1 MNKLLRYS
9 FVALLAMMFGN
20 VMAAYNLQKVTS
32 VQDNGLYVFEQDGV
46 VMGSTVSSS
55 ALQTLSSYATTAL
68 EGTEAYVWKLEK
80 SGSGFLMK
88 NVSLKSNPYL
98 KNSGSSTNVS
108 FAAEGSVWAFNFQE
122 GGTVAIQNTSNS
134 DRFLGFVSATNKT
147 YKAYAKSNLS
157 GTNYPHAIVVYQLVD
172 PSDSRTTTSIEFSE
186 GYQTQ
191 IGGGPDGKF
200 PQIGQ
205 SVALPTATVKAGN
218 ATVAGATIEWSL
230 EVQSWKEGKEAPAIK
245 DGKIS
250 FVDGAYGEVLVKA
263 SYAGNDS
270 YKPSHKNYTLKV
282 YKSYGLLSEM
292 VNDIADPNFEKD
304 DQDDKDGTLVF
315 YFFRNIDAGLQSVQ
329 NTVTYVN
336 GSYIYLTDGE
346 KNLLFYGSNS
356 QNLKAGDVI
365 SGNVNDTNLGGFW
378 GSLKRRYKLPQ
389 FSFTD
394 MNVKVESSGAAPDPK
409 TITVD
414 QLKDN
419 LNVYVKI
426 ENAVFKSA
434 SGKTF
439 TFTVG
444 ETEFTVYNQWS
455 VADQSKDDKKL
466 VETATY
472 TLTGMGAVYKK
483 DKDTDAVYQL
493 YLASFTKTAEASVNA
508 IKANAQFQGKM
519 YNVAGQVVNKGY
531 KGLVIQ
537 DGRKFV
543 NK

>member
-1 MNKLLRYS
+1 MNKILRYS
-9 FVALLAMMFGN
+9 FMALMAMMFGN
-20 VMAAYNLQKVTS
+20 VMADTWEKTTSIAVGDVVVLAYESESITKELTGISSTS
-32 VQDNGLYVFEQDGV
+32 TKYGIATEYTTTPACTYPLTVEAGSKDGSFAFKTNDNKYLYWNSGNSLNVNGDLSDKTSWTVSFDNGAAIIKNVQDNTRILQFNA
-46 VMGSTVSSS
+46 SSN
-55 ALQTLSSYATTAL
+55 QHR
-68 EGTEAYVWKLEK
+68 
-80 SGSGFLMK
+80 
-88 NVSLKSNPYL
+88 
-98 KNSGSSTNVS
+98 
-108 FAAEGSVWAFNFQE
+108 FAC
-122 GGTVAIQNTSNS
+122 
-134 DRFLGFVSATNKT
+134 
-147 YKAYAKSNLS
+147 Y
-157 GTNYPHAIVVYQLVD
+157 
-172 PSDSRTTTSIEFSE
+172 TTSQKSPIFWKKAAAGGKSVTYITFSD

-191 IGGGPDGKF
+191 IGGGPDGMF
-200 PQIGQ
+200 PQVGQ
-205 SVALPTATVKAGN
+205 SVALPTATVKAGD
-218 ATVAGATIEWSL
+218 AAVAGATVEWSL
-230 EVQSWKEGKEAPAIK
+230 KTKSWKPKKEGEVPTIA

-250 FVDGAYGEVLVKA
+250 FDGRGEIEITA
-263 SYAGNDS
+263 TYAGNET
-270 YKPSHKNYTLKV
+270 YKGSTKSYTLRV
-282 YKSYGLLSEM
+282 YNSYGLLSEM
-292 VNDIADPNFEKD
+292 VNDIADPNLEKD
-304 DQDDKDGTLVF
+304 DEDDKDGSMVF

-336 GSYIYLTDGE
+336 GSYIYLTDGQNN
-346 KNLLFYGSNS
+346 NLLFYGTNS
-356 QNLKAGDVI
+356 QGLKAGDVI
-365 SGNVNDTNLGGFW
+365 SGNVDDANLGGFW
-378 GSLKRRYKLPQ
+378 GALKRRYKLPQ

-508 IKANAQFQGKM
+508 IKTNGQFQGKM
-519 YNVAGQVVNKGY
+519 YNTAGQVVNKGY

-537 DGRKFV
+537 DGRKLV

>member
-1 MNKLLRYS
+1 MNKILRYS
-9 FVALLAMMFGN
+9 FMALMAMMFGN
-20 VMAAYNLQKVTS
+20 VMADTDVTFTFNTTDGITELGITLPASGKGTKVES
-32 VQDNGLYVFEQDGV
+32 IDKGGV
-46 VMGSTVSSS
+46 NI
-55 ALQTLSSYATTAL
+55 AATTASGKTDTRVYQGSGKNAGKYDFRIYQD
-68 EGTEAYVWKLEK
+68 GTLTFTAGTNSIKKVAFTGANLDKLSGNGYTNATDNKSGTWGGDEK
-80 SGSGFLMK
+80 SVTLTATGTATIYTIVVTYGT
-88 NVSLKSNPYL
+88 
-98 KNSGSSTNVS
+98 STDTRTS
-108 FAAEGSVWAFNFQE
+108 TIIEFAEGY
-122 GGTVAIQNTSNS
+122 
-134 DRFLGFVSATNKT
+134 R
-147 YKAYAKSNLS
+147 
-157 GTNYPHAIVVYQLVD
+157 
-172 PSDSRTTTSIEFSE
+172 
-186 GYQTQ
+186 TQ
-191 IGGGPDGKF
+191 IAGGPDDMF

-205 SVALPTATVKAGN
+205 SVALPTATVKAGD
-218 ATVAGATIEWSL
+218 AVVAGATIDWSL
-230 EVQSWKEGKEAPAIK
+230 KTKSWKPKEEGEVPTIA

-250 FVDGAYGEVLVKA
+250 FAGRGEIEITA
-263 SYAGNDS
+263 TYAGNAT
-270 YKPSHKNYTLKV
+270 YKGSTESYTLKV
-282 YKSYGLLSEM
+282 YNSYGLLSEM
-292 VNDIADPNFEKD
+292 VNDIADPNLEKD
-304 DQDDKDGTLVF
+304 DEDDKDGSLTF
-315 YFFRNIDAGLQSVQ
+315 YFFRNIDAGNIPVVVT

-346 KNLLFYGSNS
+346 NNLLFYGTNS
-356 QNLKAGDVI
+356 QGLKAGDVI
-365 SGNVNDTNLGGFW
+365 SGNVDDANLGGFW
-378 GSLKRRYKLPQ
+378 GALKRRYKLPQ

-508 IKANAQFQGKM
+508 IKTNAQFEGKM

>member
-20 VMAAYNLQKVTS
+20 VMADEVSWDWATASYNNDASANLVTWSSEHVTLTLAKGTSSTAANNFLGGGSNSHTRVYKNQVLTFTPASAYAI
-32 VQDNGLYVFEQDGV
+32 
-46 VMGSTVSSS
+46 SSIEIT
-55 ALQTLSSYATTAL
+55 AVAGSSYVSNFTGATWTN
-68 EGTEAYVWKLEK
+68 
-80 SGSGFLMK
+80 GSAVGEDTK
-88 NVSLKSNPYL
+88 ITITPIDGSKAVSC
-98 KNSGSSTNVS
+98 V
-108 FAAEGSVWAFNFQE
+108 F
-122 GGTVAIQNTSNS
+122 GGATRATLVKVIY
-134 DRFLGFVSATNKT
+134 SADT
-147 YKAYAKSNLS
+147 
-157 GTNYPHAIVVYQLVD
+157 
-172 PSDSRTTTSIEFSE
+172 DSRTSTTIAFAD

-191 IGGGPDGKF
+191 IGGGPDGMF
-200 PQIGQ
+200 PQVGQ
-205 SVALPTATVKAGN
+205 SVALPTATVKAGD
-218 ATVAGATIEWSL
+218 AAVAGATIEWSL
-230 EVQSWKEGKEAPAIK
+230 EVQSWKEGKAAPTIEA
-245 DGKIS
+245 GKIK

-356 QNLKAGDVI
+356 QKLKAGDVI
-365 SGNVNDTNLGGFW
+365 SGNVDENNLGGFW
-378 GSLKRRYKLPQ
+378 GSLKRYNKLPE
-389 FSFTD
+389 FAFTN
-394 MNVKVESSGAAPDPK
+394 MNVKVESSGAAPEPT
-409 TITVD
+409 TISAD
-414 QLKDN
+414 QLKDYIN
-419 LNVYVKI
+419 AYVKI
-426 ENAVFKSA
+426 QNAVFESA
-434 SGKTF
+434 SNKNF
-439 TFTVG
+439 VFKIG
-444 ETEFTVYNQWS
+444 EKKLKVYNQWY
-455 VADQSKDDKKL
+455 VADQSEEAAAEKKL
-466 VETATY
+466 VVGATY
-472 TLTGMGAVYKK
+472 TLTGMGNVYKK
-483 DKDTDAVYQL
+483 GTADADYQL
-493 YLASFTKTAEASVNA
+493 YLAGFEKTADPSSVNA
-508 IKANAQFQGKM
+508 IKTNAQFSGKM

>member
-20 VMAAYNLQKVTS
+20 VFAEDVTIATNS
-32 VQDNGLYVFEQDGV
+32 STFTASGDDYVATKDGV
-46 VMGSTVSSS
+46 TLTYSKAGATANPSQGVVAEHLRVYKNATFTIS
-55 ALQTLSSYATTAL
+55 ATQNISKIVVTAVINNKIGADGFTADDYTAADDKL
-68 EGTEAYVWKLEK
+68 TGTWE
-80 SGSGFLMK
+80 
-88 NVSLKSNPYL
+88 
-98 KNSGSSTNVS
+98 GSSQSVVLTATGGQVRLTQVVVTLGGS
-108 FAAEGSVWAFNFQE
+108 SDTRTFTTVDFA
-122 GGTVAIQNTSNS
+122 
-134 DRFLGFVSATNKT
+134 D
-147 YKAYAKSNLS
+147 
-157 GTNYPHAIVVYQLVD
+157 
-172 PSDSRTTTSIEFSE
+172 

-191 IGGGPDGKF
+191 IGGGPDGMF
-200 PQIGQ
+200 PQVGQ
-205 SVALPTATVKAGN
+205 SVALPTATVKAGD
-218 ATVAGATIEWSL
+218 AAVAGATIEWSL

-356 QNLKAGDVI
+356 QKLKAGDVI
-365 SGNVNDTNLGGFW
+365 SGNVDENNLGGFW
-378 GSLKRRYKLPQ
+378 GSLRRYNKLPE
-389 FSFTD
+389 FAFTN
-394 MNVKVESSGAAPDPK
+394 MNVKVESSGAAPEPT
-409 TITVD
+409 TISAD
-414 QLKDN
+414 QLKDYIN
-419 LNVYVKI
+419 AYVKI
-426 ENAVFKSA
+426 QNAVFESA
-434 SGKTF
+434 SNKNF
-439 TFTVG
+439 VFKIG
-444 ETEFTVYNQWS
+444 EKELKVYNQWS
-455 VADQSKDDKKL
+455 VADQSEEAAAQKKL
-466 VETATY
+466 VVGATY
-472 TLTGMGAVYKK
+472 TLTGMGNVYKK
-483 DKDTDAVYQL
+483 GTADADYQL
-493 YLASFTKTAEASVNA
+493 YLAGFEKTADPSSVNA
-508 IKANAQFQGKM
+508 IKTNAQFEGKM